1 MRLTKKEK
9 EIVANLIQT
18 EIETL
23 TNFIKEKRSTEMSF
37 SVTKEHIQELEN
49 ILKKLKEIKP

>member
-1 MRLTKKEK
+1 MRLTKREK

-23 TNFIKEKRSTEMSF
+23 ANFIKEKQSKEITF
-37 SVTKEHIQELEN
+37 SATKEHIQELEN
-49 ILKKLKEIKP
+49 ILKKIKS